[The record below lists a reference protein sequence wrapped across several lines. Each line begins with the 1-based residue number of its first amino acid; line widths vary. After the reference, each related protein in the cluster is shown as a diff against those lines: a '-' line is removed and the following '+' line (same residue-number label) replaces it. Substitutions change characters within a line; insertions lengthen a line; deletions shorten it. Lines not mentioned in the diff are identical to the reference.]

1 MEFKVRTYKKTGFY
15 KGNKDQEFFYDSA
28 EDALSKHTEL
38 FRKEDYS
45 LNPTLWAFSGEAD
58 DWVRYSESDFCN
70 YFTRG
75 KRQIDITKESV
86 NCCNELVVDTEKG
99 YVEAFYE
106 LWCDV
111 DKYFGTNTRENES
124 VWINFYT
131 MWHPDGRITAVYIID
146 SDDSSDDID
155 WPLTEQEQKYFLRKM
170 EEYAQLQEHLSL
182 KELYDAVLKE
192 NQEEETASASHINI
206 NGKEY
211 LYGPVSEEN
220 IRKYADDDN
229 YIRGIVEVH
238 ISDLID
244 HDLEDFL
251 DIISTRL
258 VGDELLSDINYD
270 VVGLHPDDNNIMYML
285 VSGDVSLILE
295 DLEDEEV

>member
-1 MEFKVRTYKKTGFY
+1 MEFKVRTYKKTGPQ
-15 KGNKDQEFFYDSA
+15 KGNKDQEFFYGRA
-28 EDALSKHTEL
+28 EDALLKHNEL

-45 LNPTLWAFSGEAD
+45 LNPTLWAFSGEVD
-58 DWVRYSESDFCN
+58 DWVRYSETDFCN
-70 YFTRG
+70 YFTEG
-75 KRQIDITKESV
+75 KRRIDITKESV

-99 YVEAFYE
+99 YVEAYYE

-111 DKYFGTNTRENES
+111 DQYFGTDTRENES

-170 EEYAQLQEHLSL
+170 EEYAQSQEHLSL
-182 KELYDAVLKE
+182 QELYDAALKE
-192 NQEEETASASHINI
+192 NEEETASASHINI

-220 IRKYADDDN
+220 IRKYADDNN
-229 YIRGIVEVH
+229 YIKGIVEVH

-270 VVGLHPDDNNIMYML
+270 VVGLHPDDKNIMYML

-295 DLEDEEV
+295 DLEDEKV

>member
-1 MEFKVRTYKKTGFY
+1 M
-15 KGNKDQEFFYDSA
+15 
-28 EDALSKHTEL
+28 
-38 FRKEDYS
+38 
-45 LNPTLWAFSGEAD
+45 
-58 DWVRYSESDFCN
+58 
-70 YFTRG
+70 
-75 KRQIDITKESV
+75 
-86 NCCNELVVDTEKG
+86 VDTEKG
-99 YVEAFYE
+99 YVEAYYE

-111 DKYFGTNTRENES
+111 DQYFGTDTRENES

-170 EEYAQLQEHLSL
+170 EEYAQSQEHLSL
-182 KELYDAVLKE
+182 QELYDAALKE
-192 NQEEETASASHINI
+192 NEEETASASHI
-206 NGKEY
+206 
-211 LYGPVSEEN
+211 
-220 IRKYADDDN
+220 KYADDNN
-229 YIRGIVEVH
+229 YIKGTVEVH

-270 VVGLHPDDNNIMYML
+270 VVGIHPDDKNIMYML

>member
-1 MEFKVRTYKKTGFY
+1 MKFKIRTYKKTGFH
-15 KGNKDQEFFYDSA
+15 KGNKDKEFFFTKA
-28 EDALSKHTEL
+28 EDALSKYNEL
-38 FRKEDYS
+38 FREEDYS
-45 LNPTLWAFSGEAD
+45 LNPTLWVFSGETD
-58 DWVRYSESDFCN
+58 DWVRYSETDFRE
-70 YFTRG
+70 YFTEG

-99 YVEAFYE
+99 YVEAYYE

-111 DKYFGTNTRENES
+111 DQYFGTDTRENES

-170 EEYAQLQEHLSL
+170 EEYAQSQGHLSL
-182 KELYDAVLKE
+182 QELYDAVLKE
-192 NQEEETASASHINI
+192 NEEETASASHINI

-220 IRKYADDDN
+220 IRKYADDNN
-229 YIRGIVEVH
+229 YIKGIVEVH
-238 ISDLID
+238 ILDLID
-244 HDLEDFL
+244 HDLEGFL
-251 DIISTRL
+251 DIISTKL
-258 VGDELLSDINYD
+258 VGNELLSDINYD
-270 VVGLHPDDNNIMYML
+270 IVGLHPDDKNTLYIL
-285 VSGDVSLILE
+285 VSGNVSLILE